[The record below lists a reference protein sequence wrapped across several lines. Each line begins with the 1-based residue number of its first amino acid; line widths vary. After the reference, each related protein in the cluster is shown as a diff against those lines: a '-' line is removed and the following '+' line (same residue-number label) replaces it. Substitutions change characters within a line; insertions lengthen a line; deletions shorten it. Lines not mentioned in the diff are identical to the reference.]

1 MGTSRFWPPGL
12 AEARLTPDHLGG
24 TVHHNHQATHKS
36 LWPYGRSS
44 RAASFGLPWSPT
56 SLLHPSGTPAP
67 QPLKLLGVILL
78 CSSTNHCLTA
88 SVNLQAPWKGY
99 NFSTRP
105 RGAPR
110 KAKASALC
118 TGTVDGP
125 RAWGPATHIAPES
138 VACFQ
143 PPMDL
148 WAPKQCGILSIP
160 SPLTHKASTT
170 FSGLH
175 GRHLSLPEN
184 NRS

>member
-1 MGTSRFWPPGL
+1 METVERELGPAYLQLPSSEFNPPSWL
-12 AEARLTPDHLGG
+12 EATRESG
-24 TVHHNHQATHKS
+24 
-36 LWPYGRSS
+36 
-44 RAASFGLPWSPT
+44 
-56 SLLHPSGTPAP
+56 PSGTPAP

-118 TGTVDGP
+118 TGTVDAP
-125 RAWGPATHIAPES
+125 RAWGPAPDIAPES

-143 PPMDL
+143 PPMGL

>member
-1 MGTSRFWPPGL
+1 MGELCT
-12 AEARLTPDHLGG
+12 TD
-24 TVHHNHQATHKS
+24 HQATHKS

-118 TGTVDGP
+118 TGTVDAP
-125 RAWGPATHIAPES
+125 RAWGPAPDIAPES

-160 SPLTHKASTT
+160 SPLPTKPAPLSQDSMAATCPSQRTT
-170 FSGLH
+170 GAEERLTPQEV
-175 GRHLSLPEN
+175 LPLL
-184 NRS
+184 